1 MSLPFVHGTDHSG
14 VGGCDVLASVG
25 EVIVLSEVYLGAGS
39 SGFLS
44 FFI

>member
-1 MSLPFVHGTDHSG
+1 MGSAGLW
-14 VGGCDVLASVG
+14 CVG